1 MVFPLPVDEPVD
13 AAAAA
18 ACFFFHHRYR
28 PPSTMATPPTIRYV
42 LAFGLDRLNL
52 PDGAAVAVSAIALA
66 RRALRPSAD
75 PAADSLHDRPGAANL
90 LDLGTVQALLG
101 PVERRVRG
109 NRDHGGVL
117 RPDRVVHLDGHARTR
132 PERWLRVRVVQ
143 VRVDLTRR
151 VRRPGI
157 AHLHNVTQ
165 VG

>member
-1 MVFPLPVDEPVD
+1 
-13 AAAAA
+13 
-18 ACFFFHHRYR
+18 
-28 PPSTMATPPTIRYV
+28 MATPPTIMYV

-66 RRALRPSAD
+66 RRASRPSAD
-75 PAADSLHDRPGAANL
+75 PAADSLHDRARPADL

-109 NRDHGGVL
+109 NRDHGRVL

-132 PERWLRVRVVQ
+132 PERGLRVRVVQ

-151 VRRPGI
+151 IARAGV
-157 AHLHNVTQ
+157 AHLGDVTQ
-165 VG
+165 VRGRHRQAQAIDVDAHGARLAHRLALV